1 MKINYDCIR
10 DLLHVL
16 EDNLQYDDKLTYP
29 RCRLNQIRENDLLK
43 QYFLKDIVY
52 STQMLD
58 EADYISCSIID
69 SDSNIHDVIYYSI
82 TFEGHQ
88 YLDSIKDDTVWYRV
102 KEKAPSLT
110 LDIIKSVASSII
122 VKMLT
127 NQ

>member
-16 EDNLQYDDKLTYP
+16 EDTLQYDDFLTYP
-29 RCRLNQIRENDLLK
+29 RCRLKQIIENDK
-43 QYFLKDIVY
+43 MIQYSLQDIVY

-58 EADYISCSIID
+58 EADYISCTIVD

-88 YLDSIKDDTVWYRV
+88 YLDSIKDDTVWNKV
-102 KEKAPSLT
+102 KAKAPSLT